1 MKIVFL
7 VRSLNSG
14 VSDQS
19 SWTRKYLAQL
29 AWEQFENNPI
39 IGNGTGSS
47 REMVKGAHN
56 QYFAFMQDHGFLGAI
71 ILPLLVLAATW
82 GVGGEIRGLAIPFAC
97 AVLLLSFFPHDPE
110 RRVQPCHARV
120 DDCHGWESR
129 EQATAKTSVGEAR
142 VSTPGGLPSGSQPVR
157 SST

>member
-7 VRSLNSG
+7 LRSLNSG

-29 AWEQFENNPI
+29 AWEKFENNPI

-82 GVGGEIRGLAIPFAC
+82 GVRGEIRGLAIPFAC
-97 AVLLLSFFPHDPE
+97 AVLLLSFSHTILND
-110 RRVQPCHARV
+110 
-120 DDCHGWESR
+120 ESNLVML
-129 EQATAKTSVGEAR
+129 ALMAAMDGKVAS
-142 VSTPGGLPSGSQPVR
+142 
-157 SST
+157 